1 MTPKDTTAVVSFF
14 LKSVPDV
21 SSMVS
26 KAYPT
31 SWWGQKSILPQYD
44 TTAVVSYWSIFNT
57 DSVRKAPRGLLR
69 ISYKVKKSTA
79 LLWHNRGCVTSTQSA
94 KLFQQKDA
102 QLSAQHFSQSRIIIW
117 PTVTQ
122 PRLCHKYP
130 TGKVSSSKLI
140 RRAPRLQI
148 KVTVLQKCIAVTQPR
163 LCHFESDGHIFSPE
177 WSTEPVETISQPRIF
192 IIPCGGTTA
201 VVSQL
206 SKINNWGVKSL
217 P

>member
-1 MTPKDTTAVVSFF
+1 
-14 LKSVPDV
+14 
-21 SSMVS
+21 MVS

-44 TTAVVSYWSIFNT
+44 TTAVVSYLSIFNI
-57 DSVRKAPRGLLR
+57 DSVRKAPRGLLS
-69 ISYKVKKSTA
+69 ISYKVKKSTT

-102 QLSAQHFSQSRIIIW
+102 QLSAPHFSQSRIIIW

-140 RRAPRLQI
+140 RRAPKLQI
-148 KVTVLQKCIAVTQPR
+148 KVTVAKMYS
-163 LCHFESDGHIFSPE
+163 SD
-177 WSTEPVETISQPRIF
+177 
-192 IIPCGGTTA
+192 TTA
-201 VVSQL
+201 VVSLWIRRTQFFTRMVYRACRGYFPTQNLHHPMWWHNCGCVTIIQNQQL
-206 SKINNWGVKSL
+206 RCQKSSL
-217 P
+217 GLSQARNDTQ